1 MNVSESVTCL
11 DFPCADINRQAYTV
25 PSVNIDPQK
34 IQIFMVSEVPP
45 PDNNDYF
52 YSGDNSFYLQTTLQ
66 AFNDAGV
73 PVSGMTEILD
83 RGIYITTA
91 VKCGKTD
98 YSLST
103 ETVRNCSVLLEKEM
117 ALFPNIKV
125 FLLMGDVAI
134 KSMNYIWKKQ
144 TGNVVIP
151 AGSTYKLRKQHYYFE
166 GKRVFPS
173 YLQTGKN
180 YLIEKSK
187 RKMIAEDIRA
197 AIDLIK

>member
-1 MNVSESVTCL
+1 MNVSDSVICL
-11 DFPCADINRQAYTV
+11 DFPCTDINRQAYTM

-34 IQIFMVSEVPP
+34 IRIFMVSEAPP
-45 PDNNDYF
+45 PDKDDYF
-52 YSGDNSFYLQTTLQ
+52 YSGDNSFYLQTTLK
-66 AFNDAGV
+66 AFHDADM
-73 PVSGMTEILD
+73 PVSGIKEILD

-91 VKCGKTD
+91 VKCGKRD
-98 YSLST
+98 YSIST
-103 ETVRNCSVLLEKEM
+103 DTVRNCSVLLEKEM
-117 ALFPNIKV
+117 VLFPNIEV

-151 AGSTYKLRKQHYYFE
+151 AGSTYKLRKRPYYFD

-187 RKMIAEDIRA
+187 RKTIAEDIRA
-197 AIDLIK
+197 AMDLIR

>member
-1 MNVSESVTCL
+1 MNVSDKVICL
-11 DFPCADINRQAYTV
+11 DFPCVDINRQTYTV
-25 PSVNIDPQK
+25 SSVNIDSQK
-34 IQIFMVSEVPP
+34 VRIFMVSEVPP

-52 YSGDNSFYLQTTLQ
+52 YSGDKSFYLQTTLQ

-73 PVSGMTEILD
+73 PVSGMREILD
-83 RGIYITTA
+83 KGIYITTA

-134 KSMNYIWKKQ
+134 RSMNYIWKKQ
-144 TGNVVIP
+144 TGNLVIP

>member
-1 MNVSESVTCL
+1 MNVSESVICL
-11 DFPCADINRQAYTV
+11 DFPCTDINRQAHTV
-25 PSVNIDPQK
+25 PSVDIDPQT
-34 IQIFMVSEVPP
+34 IRIFMVSEVPP
-45 PDNNDYF
+45 PDKDDYF
-52 YSGDNSFYLQTTLQ
+52 YFGDKSFYFQTTLQ
-66 AFNDAGV
+66 AFHDADV
-73 PVSGMTEILD
+73 PVSGIKGILD

-103 ETVRNCSVLLEKEM
+103 DTVRNCSVLLEKEI
-117 ALFPNIKV
+117 ALFPNIEV

-151 AGSTYKLRKQHYYFE
+151 AGSTYKLRKQPYYFD

-197 AIDLIK
+197 AVDLIQ